1 MEKFPLK
8 GSREA
13 AAEGNSYITAYQT
26 VMKKS
31 NGHTNGATAD
41 SDGTFHDHPLAQ
53 HSKLTTSLTATAGTD
68 EEDMIDITPRSSP
81 GDVIGGGVGGGSSS
95 GYHRETATESDT
107 EREFGH
113 SGGHSQRTMHQHHH
127 HQHVPTHSAFGD
139 PMDGALSFYGSSDV
153 QDDIPG
159 IGQYE
164 DFHTIDWQRD
174 IARDRMR
181 HRYIVKK
188 RQDSLWDLI
197 KGSIDAGSG
206 WLCVLLV
213 GIAAGCVAGM
223 VDIGASW
230 MSDLKHGICPPAFWF
245 NREQCCYPAKQS
257 VFEEG
262 NCSTWKTWPEIFGL
276 DRNGTGPYIVAYIWY
291 VLWALLFASLS
302 ASLVRM
308 FAPYAC
314 GSGIPE
320 IKTILSGFI
329 IRGYLGK
336 WTLLIKSVGLM
347 LSVSAGLT
355 LGKEGPMVHIASC
368 IGNIFSHVFP
378 KYGRNEAKK
387 REILSAAAAAGVS
400 VAFGAPIGGVL
411 FSLEEVSYYFPLKT
425 LWRSFFCAL
434 IAAFVLRSLT
444 PFGNEHSVLFFV
456 EYNKPWIF
464 FELIPFVF
472 LGIMGVRFFCLL
484 CFRNFSLIL
493 LHFQGVIGTFFIKA
507 NLWWCRYRKFSKLG
521 QYPVM
526 EVLFVT
532 LVTGIIC
539 YPNPFTRMNMNE
551 LIFLLVS
558 KCSPGDVTN
567 PLCEYK
573 RMNITMGNSIIE
585 VTEPGP
591 GVYSSIWLL
600 MLTFILKLAL
610 TIFTFGM
617 KVPAGLFIPS
627 LLLGAIMGRIV
638 GIGVEQFA
646 YSYPNIWFFTGECA
660 DSNLITPGLYAVVGA
675 AAVLGGV
682 TRMTVSLVVI
692 MFELTGGVR
701 YIVPLMAAA
710 MASKWVGDALGRQ
723 GIYDAHIALNG
734 YPFLDSKEEFAHTT
748 LAADV
753 MQPKR
758 NETLNVITQDS
769 MTVDD
774 VENLLKETE
783 HNGYPVVVSR
793 ENQYLV
799 GFVLRRDLNLAIG
812 KRLIKLNFAAINRN
826 YSFPGNAKR
835 LIEGISSSSIVLF
848 TSTQPTQ
855 NLGPQPLKL
864 KKILDMAPIT
874 VTDQTP
880 METVVDMF
888 RKLGLRQ
895 TLVTHN
901 GRLLGVI
908 TKKDVLRH
916 VKQMDNE
923 DPNTVLF
930 N

>member
-1 MEKFPLK
+1 M
-8 GSREA
+8 
-13 AAEGNSYITAYQT
+13 
-26 VMKKS
+26 V
-31 NGHTNGATAD
+31 
-41 SDGTFHDHPLAQ
+41 
-53 HSKLTTSLTATAGTD
+53 
-68 EEDMIDITPRSSP
+68 DITPGLQQAADGVTTPTSHGTFQIYEQGSRNSASSTHSY
-81 GDVIGGGVGGGSSS
+81 IAQFFGSSTGDTIMFS
-95 GYHRETATESDT
+95 GM
-107 EREFGH
+107 
-113 SGGHSQRTMHQHHH
+113 Q
-127 HQHVPTHSAFGD
+127 GD
-139 PMDGALSFYGSSDV
+139 
-153 QDDIPG
+153 DDIPG

-188 RQDSLWDLI
+188 RQDSIWDLI
-197 KGSIDAGSG
+197 KGAHDAWSG
-206 WLCVLLV
+206 WVCVLLV
-213 GIAAGCVAGM
+213 GVATGIVAG
-223 VDIGASW
+223 VIDIGASW
-230 MSDLKHGICPPAFWF
+230 MTDLKFGICPAAFWF
-245 NREQCCYPAKQS
+245 NREQCCWS
-257 VFEEG
+257 DTNTTFDSG
-262 NCSTWKTWPEIFGL
+262 NCSQWLTWPQVFG
-276 DRNGTGPYIVAYIWY
+276 DRGDGAGAYIISY
-291 VLWALLFASLS
+291 LFYILWALIFAALS

-336 WTLLIKSVGLM
+336 WTLIIKVVGLI
-347 LSVSAGLT
+347 LSVSSGLS

-368 IGNIFSHVFP
+368 LGNILSYLFP

-434 IAAFVLRSLT
+434 IAAFILRSIN

-464 FELIPFVF
+464 FELIPFVG
-472 LGIMGVRFFCLL
+472 LGI
-484 CFRNFSLIL
+484 
-493 LHFQGVIGTFFIKA
+493 IGGCIATIFIKA
-507 NLWWCRYRKFSKLG
+507 NIYWCRYRKYSKLG
-521 QYPVM
+521 QYPVT
-526 EVLFVT
+526 EVLVVT
-532 LVTGIIC
+532 LITAILA
-539 YPNPFTRMNMNE
+539 YPNPYTRMNTSE
-551 LIFLLVS
+551 LIYLLFNQCGIS
-558 KCSPGDVTN
+558 NSD
-567 PLCEYK
+567 PLCDYN
-573 RMNITMGNSIIE
+573 RNFTDANSAIE
-585 VTEPGP
+585 KAAAGA
-591 GVYSSIWLL
+591 GVYRAIWLL
-600 MLTFILKLAL
+600 VLAL
-610 TIFTFGM
+610 VFKLVVTIFTFGI
-617 KVPAGLFIPS
+617 KVPCGLFIPS
-627 LLLGAIMGRIV
+627 LALGAIAGRIV
-638 GIGVEQFA
+638 GIGVEQMA
-646 YSYPNIWFFTGECA
+646 YTYPKIWLFSGECSTG
-660 DSNLITPGLYAVVGA
+660 DDCITPGLYAMVGA

-734 YPFLDSKEEFAHTT
+734 YPFLDSKDEFQHTS

-758 NETLNVITQDS
+758 NETLSVITQDS

-774 VENLLKETE
+774 VETLLKETE
-783 HNGYPVVVSR
+783 HNGYPVVVSK
-793 ENQYLV
+793 ESQYLV
-799 GFVLRRDLNLAIG
+799 GFVLRRDLNLAI
-812 KRLIKLNFAAINRN
+812 A
-826 YSFPGNAKR
+826 NAR
-835 LIEGISSSSIVLF
+835 RTIEGITGQSVVIFAGNVA
-848 TSTQPTQ
+848 PPP
-855 NLGPQPLKL
+855 GPPPYLQLSR
-864 KKILDMAPIT
+864 ILDMAPIT

-916 VKQMDNE
+916 VKHMDNE
-923 DPNTVLF
+923 DPSSVMF

>member
-1 MEKFPLK
+1 MKF
-8 GSREA
+8 
-13 AAEGNSYITAYQT
+13 
-26 VMKKS
+26 S
-31 NGHTNGATAD
+31 NGARG
-41 SDGTFHDHPLAQ
+41 GTHAYPVED
-53 HSKLTTSLTATAGTD
+53 
-68 EEDMIDITPRSSP
+68 DMIDITTASGQTDRNVKNHHHEEDDNSTHYSSTF
-81 GDVIGGGVGGGSSS
+81 GGI
-95 GYHRETATESDT
+95 HETA
-107 EREFGH
+107 
-113 SGGHSQRTMHQHHH
+113 
-127 HQHVPTHSAFGD
+127 
-139 PMDGALSFYGSSDV
+139 
-153 QDDIPG
+153 DIPG

-181 HRYIVKK
+181 HRYIIKK
-188 RQDSLWDLI
+188 KQDSVWSLI
-197 KGSIDAGSG
+197 QGAHDAWSG

-213 GIAAGCVAGM
+213 GLCTGVVAG
-223 VDIGASW
+223 VIDIGASW
-230 MSDLKHGICPPAFWF
+230 MTDLKFGICPQAFWL
-245 NREQCCYPAKQS
+245 NKEQCCWSSEETTFDTGKQAFWLNKEQCCWS
-257 VFEEG
+257 SEETTFDTG
-262 NCSTWKTWPEIFGL
+262 NCSQWRTWSEVLGQS
-276 DRNGTGPYIVAYIWY
+276 RTGAGAYVISYLFYIMC
-291 VLWALLFASLS
+291 ALLFAALS

-336 WTLLIKSVGLM
+336 WTLIIKSVGLI
-347 LSVSAGLT
+347 LSVSAGLS
-355 LGKEGPMVHIASC
+355 LGKEGPMVHIACC
-368 IGNIFSHVFP
+368 IGNISYLFP

-434 IAAFVLRSLT
+434 IAAFILRYIN
-444 PFGNEHSVLFFV
+444 PFGNEHSVLFYV

-464 FELIPFVF
+464 FELIPFIG
-472 LGIMGVRFFCLL
+472 LGIIG
-484 CFRNFSLIL
+484 
-493 LHFQGVIGTFFIKA
+493 GVIATIFIKA
-507 NLWWCRYRKFSKLG
+507 NLKWCRYRKYSKLG
-521 QYPVM
+521 QYPVT
-526 EVLFVT
+526 EVL
-532 LVTGIIC
+532 LVTVITALIA
-539 YPNPFTRMNMNE
+539 YPNPYTRMNTSE
-551 LIFLLVS
+551 LIYLLFS
-558 KCSPGDVTN
+558 QCGISNADD
-567 PLCEYK
+567 LCDYN
-573 RMNITMGNSIIE
+573 RNFTDANSAIE
-585 VTEPGP
+585 WAPAGP
-591 GVYSSIWLL
+591 GVYRAIWLL
-600 MLTFILKLAL
+600 ILALILKLIM

-617 KVPAGLFIPS
+617 KVPCGLFIPS
-627 LLLGAIMGRIV
+627 LCLGAIAGRIV
-638 GIGVEQFA
+638 GIAMEQLA
-646 YSYPNIWFFTGECA
+646 YNYPKNWLFSGECSTGY
-660 DSNLITPGLYAVVGA
+660 DCITPGLYAMVGA

-734 YPFLDSKEEFAHTT
+734 YPFLDSKDEFAHTS

-758 NETLNVITQDS
+758 NESLAVITQDS

-774 VENLLKETE
+774 IEALLKETE
-783 HNGYPVVVSR
+783 HKGYPVVVSH
-793 ENQYLV
+793 ESQYLV
-799 GFVLRRDLNLAIG
+799 GFVLRREINLAI
-812 KRLIKLNFAAINRN
+812 A
-826 YSFPGNAKR
+826 NAR
-835 LIEGISSSSIVLF
+835 RTVDGICGQSLVIF
-848 TSTQPTQ
+848 TNSNPPQT
-855 NLGPQPLKL
+855 LGPPHLKL

-874 VTDQTP
+874 ITDQTP

-916 VKQMDNE
+916 VKQLDNE
-923 DPNTVLF
+923 DPNSVLF

>member
-1 MEKFPLK
+1 MLDEYKMDSGEENEPLMQYTN
-8 GSREA
+8 GSRA
-13 AAEGNSYITAYQT
+13 TYTA
-26 VMKKS
+26 
-31 NGHTNGATAD
+31 ND
-41 SDGTFHDHPLAQ
+41 
-53 HSKLTTSLTATAGTD
+53 
-68 EEDMIDITPRSSP
+68 DMIDISTSGSGTAGGDRSARLGEDEDGLSHYS
-81 GDVIGGGVGGGSSS
+81 VAFGGGVQ
-95 GYHRETATESDT
+95 ES
-107 EREFGH
+107 
-113 SGGHSQRTMHQHHH
+113 
-127 HQHVPTHSAFGD
+127 A
-139 PMDGALSFYGSSDV
+139 
-153 QDDIPG
+153 DIPG
-159 IGQYE
+159 IGQYD

-181 HRYIVKK
+181 HRYIVKRK
-188 RQDSLWDLI
+188 QDSIWNLLE
-197 KGSIDAGSG
+197 GAHDAWSG
-206 WLCVLLV
+206 WLCVLAVGLV
-213 GIAAGCVAGM
+213 TGAVAG
-223 VDIGASW
+223 VIDIGASW
-230 MSDLKHGICPPAFWF
+230 MTDLKFGICPQAFWL
-245 NREQCCYPAKQS
+245 NQEQCCWS
-257 VFEEG
+257 FNDFDTG
-262 NCSTWKTWPEIFGL
+262 NCTQWLTWAQVLGTSKTGA
-276 DRNGTGPYIVAYIWY
+276 GGYIISYLFY
-291 VLWALLFASLS
+291 VVWALLFAALS

-336 WTLLIKSVGLM
+336 WTLIIKSVGLI
-347 LSVSAGLT
+347 LSVSAGLS
-355 LGKEGPMVHIASC
+355 LGKEGPMVHIAC
-368 IGNIFSHVFP
+368 AIGNILSYLFP

-387 REILSAAAAAGVS
+387 REILSASAAAGVS

-434 IAAFVLRSLT
+434 IAAFILRSIN
-444 PFGNEHSVLFFV
+444 PFGNEHSVLFYV

-464 FELIPFVF
+464 FELIPFIG
-472 LGIMGVRFFCLL
+472 LGIIG
-484 CFRNFSLIL
+484 
-493 LHFQGVIGTFFIKA
+493 GVIATIFIKA
-507 NLWWCRYRKFSKLG
+507 NLYWCRYRKFSKLG
-521 QYPVM
+521 QYPVT
-526 EVLFVT
+526 EVLVVT
-532 LVTGIIC
+532 ALTAVIA
-539 YPNPFTRMNMNE
+539 YPNPYTRMNTSQ
-551 LIFLLVS
+551 LIYLLFS
-558 KCSPGDVTN
+558 QCSISNSDNLCDYNRNFTDVKSAIDIA
-567 PLCEYK
+567 PA
-573 RMNITMGNSIIE
+573 
-585 VTEPGP
+585 GP
-591 GVYSSIWLL
+591 GVYEAIWQL
-600 MLTFILKLAL
+600 MLALVVKLVM

-617 KVPAGLFIPS
+617 KVPCGLFIPS
-627 LLLGAIMGRIV
+627 LCLGAITGRIV
-638 GIGVEQFA
+638 GIGMEQLA
-646 YSYPNIWFFTGECA
+646 YNYPKMWFFSGECSTS
-660 DSNLITPGLYAVVGA
+660 DDCITPGLYAMVGA

-734 YPFLDSKEEFAHTT
+734 YPFLDSKDEFQHTS

-758 NETLNVITQDS
+758 NETLSVITQDS

-774 VENLLKETE
+774 IEALLKDTE

-793 ENQYLV
+793 ESQYLV
-799 GFVLRRDLNLAIG
+799 GFVLRKEVNLAI
-812 KRLIKLNFAAINRN
+812 A
-826 YSFPGNAKR
+826 NAKR
-835 LIEGISSSSIVLF
+835 MVDGICGQSLVIF
-848 TSTQPTQ
+848 TSGNPPQT
-855 NLGPQPLKL
+855 LGPPPLKL

-874 VTDQTP
+874 ITDQTP

-916 VKQMDNE
+916 IKQMDNE
-923 DPNTVLF
+923 DPNSVLF

>member
-1 MEKFPLK
+1 MERFPLK
-8 GSREA
+8 SSVPKMGSTYQSVYKKGTSATNGRGVHSPSEDDMVD
-13 AAEGNSYITAYQT
+13 ITAGLQQAADT
-26 VMKKS
+26 TP
-31 NGHTNGATAD
+31 TNH
-41 SDGTFHDHPLAQ
+41 GTFQLYEHGGRNSAASANWDAIIFSGMQ
-53 HSKLTTSLTATAGTD
+53 
-68 EEDMIDITPRSSP
+68 
-81 GDVIGGGVGGGSSS
+81 GD
-95 GYHRETATESDT
+95 
-107 EREFGH
+107 
-113 SGGHSQRTMHQHHH
+113 
-127 HQHVPTHSAFGD
+127 
-139 PMDGALSFYGSSDV
+139 
-153 QDDIPG
+153 DDIPG
-159 IGQYE
+159 IGQYD

-188 RQDSLWDLI
+188 RQDSIWDLI
-197 KGSIDAGSG
+197 KGAHDAWSG
-206 WLCVLLV
+206 WVCVLLV
-213 GIAAGCVAGM
+213 GVCTGVVAG
-223 VDIGASW
+223 VIDIGASW
-230 MSDLKHGICPPAFWF
+230 MTDLKFGICPQAFWF
-245 NREQCCYPAKQS
+245 NREQCCWS
-257 VFEEG
+257 SNDTTFDHG
-262 NCSTWKTWPEIFGL
+262 NCSQWKTWPQVFGESREGAGAYVISYL
-276 DRNGTGPYIVAYIWY
+276 FYIA
-291 VLWALLFASLS
+291 WALVFAALS

-336 WTLLIKSVGLM
+336 WTLIIKVVGLI
-347 LSVSAGLT
+347 LSVSSGLS

-368 IGNIFSHVFP
+368 LGNILSYLFP

-434 IAAFVLRSLT
+434 IAAFILRSIN

-464 FELIPFVF
+464 FELIPFIG
-472 LGIMGVRFFCLL
+472 LGI
-484 CFRNFSLIL
+484 
-493 LHFQGVIGTFFIKA
+493 IGGCIATIFIKA
-507 NLWWCRYRKFSKLG
+507 NIYWCRYRKYSKLG
-521 QYPVM
+521 QYPVT
-526 EVLFVT
+526 EVLVVT
-532 LVTGIIC
+532 LITAVIA
-539 YPNPFTRMNMNE
+539 YPNPYTRMNTSQ
-551 LIFLLVS
+551 LIYLLFNQCGISNTDPMCDYSRNFKDATSAVR
-558 KCSPGDVTN
+558 KVAGD
-567 PLCEYK
+567 
-573 RMNITMGNSIIE
+573 
-585 VTEPGP
+585 
-591 GVYSSIWLL
+591 GVYQAMWQLV
-600 MLTFILKLAL
+600 LAL
-610 TIFTFGM
+610 IVKLVMTVFTFGI
-617 KVPAGLFIPS
+617 KVPCGLFIPS
-627 LLLGAIMGRIV
+627 LALGAIAGRIV
-638 GIGVEQFA
+638 GIGVEQLA
-646 YSYPNIWFFTGECA
+646 SDPNNWLFSGECSTG
-660 DSNLITPGLYAVVGA
+660 DDCITPGLYAMVGA

-734 YPFLDSKEEFAHTT
+734 YPFLDSKDEFQHTS

-758 NETLNVITQDS
+758 NETLSVITQDS

-774 VENLLKETE
+774 VETLLKETE
-783 HNGYPVVVSR
+783 HNGYPVVISK
-793 ENQYLV
+793 ESQYLV
-799 GFVLRRDLNLAIG
+799 GFVLRRDLNLAI
-812 KRLIKLNFAAINRN
+812 A
-826 YSFPGNAKR
+826 NAR
-835 LIEGISSSSIVLF
+835 RTIEGITGQSVVIF
-848 TSTQPTQ
+848 AGTNPPP
-855 NLGPQPLKL
+855 GPPPYLPLNR
-864 KKILDMAPIT
+864 ILDMAPIT

-923 DPNTVLF
+923 DPSSVLF

>member
-8 GSREA
+8 GTSSLSNFSHNIAVSSAVLGTTYNSVSA
-13 AAEGNSYITAYQT
+13 AQT
-26 VMKKS
+26 
-31 NGHTNGATAD
+31 TNGL
-41 SDGTFHDHPLAQ
+41 DGNGDARL
-53 HSKLTTSLTATAGTD
+53 
-68 EEDMIDITPRSSP
+68 RSSALNRA
-81 GDVIGGGVGGGSSS
+81 GSLSS
-95 GYHRETATESDT
+95 EDDMDDQSHQASSNTGNNAYL
-107 EREFGH
+107 ERSLRLDDASSHF
-113 SGGHSQRTMHQHHH
+113 
-127 HQHVPTHSAFGD
+127 SAE
-139 PMDGALSFYGSSDV
+139 A
-153 QDDIPG
+153 DDIPG

-181 HRYIVKK
+181 HRYIIKK
-188 RQDSLWDLI
+188 KHDSIWDLV
-197 KGSIDAGSG
+197 KGAHDAWSG

-213 GIAAGCVAGM
+213 GLFTGVAAGV

-230 MSDLKHGICPPAFWF
+230 MTDLKFGICPGAFWL
-245 NREQCCYPAKQS
+245 NKEQCCWSYS
-257 VFEEG
+257 DSIFDDG
-262 NCSTWKTWPEIFGL
+262 NCSQWMEWAEIFGQSKE
-276 DRNGTGPYIVAYIWY
+276 GAGHYIVSYFFYIA
-291 VLWALLFASLS
+291 WALLFASLS

-336 WTLLIKSVGLM
+336 WTLIIKSVGLI
-347 LSVSAGLT
+347 LSVSAGLS
-355 LGKEGPMVHIASC
+355 LGKEGPMVHIACC
-368 IGNIFSHVFP
+368 IGNIFSYLFP

-434 IAAFVLRSLT
+434 IAAFVLRSIN
-444 PFGNEHSVLFFV
+444 PFGNEHSVLFYV

-464 FELIPFVF
+464 FELIPFVM
-472 LGIMGVRFFCLL
+472 LGIIG
-484 CFRNFSLIL
+484 
-493 LHFQGVIGTFFIKA
+493 GVIAALFIKA
-507 NLWWCRYRKFSKLG
+507 NLFWCRYRKTSKLG
-521 QYPVM
+521 QYPVT
-526 EVLFVT
+526 EVLVVT
-532 LVTGIIC
+532 VITAVIAF
-539 YPNPFTRMNMNE
+539 PNPYTKMSTSQLIYLLFRKCGVSNSDMLCDYQRNFTN
-551 LIFLLVS
+551 F
-558 KCSPGDVTN
+558 
-567 PLCEYK
+567 
-573 RMNITMGNSIIE
+573 NSTIE
-585 VTEPGP
+585 TAGAEP
-591 GVYSSIWLL
+591 GVYKAVWFLV
-600 MLTFILKLAL
+600 LTLIMKLVM
-610 TIFTFGM
+610 TIFTFGI
-617 KVPAGLFIPS
+617 KVPCGLFIPS
-627 LLLGAIMGRIV
+627 LCLGAIVGRIV
-638 GIGVEQFA
+638 GIGMEQLA
-646 YSYPNIWFFTGECA
+646 YNYPHIWMFSEECTIGT
-660 DSNLITPGLYAVVGA
+660 DCITPGLYAMVGA

-710 MASKWVGDALGRQ
+710 MASKWVGDALGKQ
-723 GIYDAHIALNG
+723 GIYDAHIGLNG
-734 YPFLDSKEEFAHTT
+734 YPFLDSKDEFQHTT

-758 NETLNVITQDS
+758 NETLHVLTQDS
-769 MTVDD
+769 MTVED

-783 HNGYPVVVSR
+783 HNGFPVIVSK
-793 ENQYLV
+793 ESQYLV
-799 GFVLRRDLNLAIG
+799 GFVLRRDLNLAI
-812 KRLIKLNFAAINRN
+812 A
-826 YSFPGNAKR
+826 NAKK
-835 LIEGISSSSIVLF
+835 IMDGITRQSLVIF
-848 TSTQPTQ
+848 TSGN
-855 NLGPQPLKL
+855 NLPVHTSTPLKL

-874 VTDQTP
+874 ITDQTP

-916 VKQMDNE
+916 VKQLDDE
-923 DPNTVLF
+923 DPNSVLF

>member
-26 VMKKS
+26 VMRKS
-31 NGHTNGATAD
+31 NGHTNGA
-41 SDGTFHDHPLAQ
+41 DGDGDIEGSFRDHPLAQ
-53 HSKLTTSLTATAGTD
+53 HSKLTTSLTAPGTD
-68 EEDMIDITPRSSP
+68 DEDMIDITPRSSP
-81 GDVIGGGVGGGSSS
+81 GDVIGGGGGSSS

-107 EREFGH
+107 ERDFGH
-113 SGGHSQRTMHQHHH
+113 SVGGGGGGNHHNQRTMH

-262 NCSTWKTWPEIFGL
+262 NCSTWKTWPEVFGL

-291 VLWALLFASLS
+291 VLWALLFAFLS

-472 LGIMGVRFFCLL
+472 LGIMG
-484 CFRNFSLIL
+484 
-493 LHFQGVIGTFFIKA
+493 GVIGTFFIKA

-573 RMNITMGNSIIE
+573 RMNITMGNTIIE

-600 MLTFILKLAL
+600 MLTFILKLAMV
-610 TIFTFGM
+610 IFTFGM

-812 KRLIKLNFAAINRN
+812 
-826 YSFPGNAKR
+826 NAKR

-848 TSTQPTQ
+848 TSTQTIQ

>member
-1 MEKFPLK
+1 MVDITAGLQQ
-8 GSREA
+8 A
-13 AAEGNSYITAYQT
+13 AAASVTTPTSHGTFQLYEHGGRNSNASANSYTIAQYFSSSAGLSANSVITY
-26 VMKKS
+26 
-31 NGHTNGATAD
+31 
-41 SDGTFHDHPLAQ
+41 
-53 HSKLTTSLTATAGTD
+53 
-68 EEDMIDITPRSSP
+68 EDMETVVLDP
-81 GDVIGGGVGGGSSS
+81 GEKEPLIYVDHVGDAVLFS
-95 GYHRETATESDT
+95 GM
-107 EREFGH
+107 
-113 SGGHSQRTMHQHHH
+113 SG
-127 HQHVPTHSAFGD
+127 D
-139 PMDGALSFYGSSDV
+139 
-153 QDDIPG
+153 DDIPG
-159 IGQYE
+159 IGQYD

-188 RQDSLWDLI
+188 RQDSIWDLI
-197 KGSIDAGSG
+197 KASIVGAHDAWSG
-206 WLCVLLV
+206 WVCVLLV
-213 GIAAGCVAGM
+213 GVCTGIVAG
-223 VDIGASW
+223 VIDIGASW
-230 MSDLKHGICPPAFWF
+230 MTDLKFGICPQAFWL
-245 NREQCCYPAKQS
+245 NREQCCWS
-257 VFEEG
+257 DTDTTFDTG
-262 NCSTWKTWPEIFGL
+262 NCSQWLTWPEVLGGQ
-276 DRNGTGPYIVAYIWY
+276 RQGPGAYIISYLFYIV
-291 VLWALLFASLS
+291 WALVFAALS

-336 WTLLIKSVGLM
+336 WTLIIKVVGLI
-347 LSVSAGLT
+347 LSVSSGLS

-368 IGNIFSHVFP
+368 LGNILSYLFP

-434 IAAFVLRSLT
+434 IAAFILRSIN

-464 FELIPFVF
+464 FELIPFVG
-472 LGIMGVRFFCLL
+472 LGI
-484 CFRNFSLIL
+484 
-493 LHFQGVIGTFFIKA
+493 IGGCIATIFIKA
-507 NLWWCRYRKFSKLG
+507 NIFWCRYRKFSKLG
-521 QYPVM
+521 QYPVT
-526 EVLFVT
+526 EVLVVT
-532 LVTGIIC
+532 LVTAIIA
-539 YPNPFTRMNMNE
+539 YPNPYTRMNTSE
-551 LIFLLVS
+551 LIYLLFNQCGISNSDPLWWVLVFTCITLEYVPS
-558 KCSPGDVTN
+558 LFRVYLMTFALCSDYNRNFTDV
-567 PLCEYK
+567 
-573 RMNITMGNSIIE
+573 NSAIE
-585 VTEPGP
+585 KAAAGP
-591 GVYSSIWLL
+591 GVYHAIWLL
-600 MLTFILKLAL
+600 VLALVLKLVM
-610 TIFTFGM
+610 TIFTFGI
-617 KVPAGLFIPS
+617 KVPCGLFIPS
-627 LLLGAIMGRIV
+627 LALGAIAGRIV
-638 GIGVEQFA
+638 GIGVEQLA
-646 YSYPNIWFFTGECA
+646 YNYPRIWLFSGECSTG
-660 DSNLITPGLYAVVGA
+660 DDCITPGLYAMVGA

-734 YPFLDSKEEFAHTT
+734 YPFLDSKDEFQHTS

-758 NETLNVITQDS
+758 NETLSVITQDS

-774 VENLLKETE
+774 VDTLLKETE
-783 HNGYPVVVSR
+783 HNGYPVVVSK
-793 ENQYLV
+793 ESQYLV
-799 GFVLRRDLNLAIG
+799 GFVLRRDLNLAI
-812 KRLIKLNFAAINRN
+812 A
-826 YSFPGNAKR
+826 NAR
-835 LIEGISSSSIVLF
+835 RTMEGITGQTIVIF
-848 TSTQPTQ
+848 AGTG
-855 NLGPQPLKL
+855 NQPLSPPPCL
-864 KKILDMAPIT
+864 MLNRILDMAPIT

-923 DPNTVLF
+923 DPNSVLF

>member
-1 MEKFPLK
+1 MKF
-8 GSREA
+8 
-13 AAEGNSYITAYQT
+13 
-26 VMKKS
+26 S
-31 NGHTNGATAD
+31 NGARG
-41 SDGTFHDHPLAQ
+41 GTHAYPVED
-53 HSKLTTSLTATAGTD
+53 
-68 EEDMIDITPRSSP
+68 DMIDITTASGQTDRNVKNHHHEEDDNSTHYSSTF
-81 GDVIGGGVGGGSSS
+81 GGI
-95 GYHRETATESDT
+95 HETA
-107 EREFGH
+107 
-113 SGGHSQRTMHQHHH
+113 
-127 HQHVPTHSAFGD
+127 
-139 PMDGALSFYGSSDV
+139 
-153 QDDIPG
+153 DIPG

-181 HRYIVKK
+181 HRYIIKK
-188 RQDSLWDLI
+188 KQDSVWSLI
-197 KGSIDAGSG
+197 QGAHDAWSG

-213 GIAAGCVAGM
+213 GLCTGVVAG
-223 VDIGASW
+223 VIDIGASW
-230 MSDLKHGICPPAFWF
+230 MTDLKFGICPQAFWL
-245 NREQCCYPAKQS
+245 NKEQCCWSSEETTFDTGKQAFWLNKEQCCWS
-257 VFEEG
+257 SEETTFDTG
-262 NCSTWKTWPEIFGL
+262 NCSQWRTWSEVLGQS
-276 DRNGTGPYIVAYIWY
+276 RTGAGAYVISYLFYIMC
-291 VLWALLFASLS
+291 ALLFAALS

-336 WTLLIKSVGLM
+336 WTLIIKSVGLI
-347 LSVSAGLT
+347 LSVSAGLS
-355 LGKEGPMVHIASC
+355 LGKEGPMVHIACC
-368 IGNIFSHVFP
+368 IGNISYLFP

-434 IAAFVLRSLT
+434 IAAFILRYIN
-444 PFGNEHSVLFFV
+444 PFGNEHSVLFYV

-464 FELIPFVF
+464 FELIPFIG
-472 LGIMGVRFFCLL
+472 LGIIG
-484 CFRNFSLIL
+484 
-493 LHFQGVIGTFFIKA
+493 GVIATIFIKA
-507 NLWWCRYRKFSKLG
+507 NLKWCRYRKYSKLG
-521 QYPVM
+521 QYPVT
-526 EVLFVT
+526 EVL
-532 LVTGIIC
+532 LVTVITALIA
-539 YPNPFTRMNMNE
+539 YPNPYTRMNTSE
-551 LIFLLVS
+551 LIYLLFS
-558 KCSPGDVTN
+558 QCGISNADD
-567 PLCEYK
+567 LCQCGISNADDLCDYN
-573 RMNITMGNSIIE
+573 RNFTDANSAIE
-585 VTEPGP
+585 WAPAGP
-591 GVYSSIWLL
+591 GVYRAIWLL
-600 MLTFILKLAL
+600 ILALILKLIM

-617 KVPAGLFIPS
+617 KVPCGLFIPS
-627 LLLGAIMGRIV
+627 LCLGAIAGRIV
-638 GIGVEQFA
+638 GIAMEQLA
-646 YSYPNIWFFTGECA
+646 YNYPKNWLFSGECSTGY
-660 DSNLITPGLYAVVGA
+660 DCITPGLYAMVGA

-734 YPFLDSKEEFAHTT
+734 YPFLDSKDEFAHTS

-758 NETLNVITQDS
+758 NESLAVITQDS

-774 VENLLKETE
+774 IEALLKETE
-783 HNGYPVVVSR
+783 HKGYPVVVSH
-793 ENQYLV
+793 ESQYLV
-799 GFVLRRDLNLAIG
+799 GFVLRREINLAI
-812 KRLIKLNFAAINRN
+812 A
-826 YSFPGNAKR
+826 NAR
-835 LIEGISSSSIVLF
+835 RTVDGICGQSLVIF
-848 TSTQPTQ
+848 TNSNPPQT
-855 NLGPQPLKL
+855 LGPPHLKL

-874 VTDQTP
+874 ITDQTP

-916 VKQMDNE
+916 VKQLDNE
-923 DPNTVLF
+923 DPNSVLF